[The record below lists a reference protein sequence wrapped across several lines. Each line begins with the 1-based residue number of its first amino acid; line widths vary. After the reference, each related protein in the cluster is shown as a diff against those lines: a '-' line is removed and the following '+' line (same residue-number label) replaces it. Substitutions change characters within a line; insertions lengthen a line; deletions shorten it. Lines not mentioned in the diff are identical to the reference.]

1 MKRGILLIA
10 WFLFPAMAGANEGH
24 NVLMSMK
31 PDQRTRALGQTL
43 NASGKACTATTSFF
57 QGFDRDRAA
66 YWNVACSNGV
76 AYNIQITD
84 DKEGKT
90 RILECS
96 IMKAIGVE
104 CFKKLK

>member
-1 MKRGILLIA
+1 MKRNIFLIA
-10 WFLFPAMAGANEGH
+10 LALFTMPVMANDGH
-24 NVLMSMK
+24 NLLMSMK
-31 PDQRTRALGQTL
+31 LEERTKALGKTL

-76 AYNIQITD
+76 AYNIQIAD
-84 DKEGKT
+84 DREGKT

-96 IMKAIGVE
+96 ILKAIGVE